1 MTETTKG
8 TMLILHLL
16 VNTKDAMGANAVNT
30 MAEAVA
36 PMVELITEG
45 KVNLRIISNLADRR
59 LVRVRARFK
68 NETIGGGTKANP
80 VASLSLKIMN
90 VQSAADL
97 PG

>member
-59 LVRVRARFK
+59 L
-68 NETIGGGTKANP
+68 
-80 VASLSLKIMN
+80 
-90 VQSAADL
+90 
-97 PG
+97 